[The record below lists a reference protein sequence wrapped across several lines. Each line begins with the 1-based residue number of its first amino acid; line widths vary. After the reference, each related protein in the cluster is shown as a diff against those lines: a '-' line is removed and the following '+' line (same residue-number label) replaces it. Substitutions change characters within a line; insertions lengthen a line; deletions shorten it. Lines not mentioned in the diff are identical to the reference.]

1 MENKNQL
8 IEIND
13 ALWWLL
19 KGITPY
25 LDLKQKEM
33 IKDIFIASLS
43 INQNNLSKI
52 VEYCKKNNITI
63 DQYDSLFRLEKETE
77 KHD

>member
-25 LDLKQKEM
+25 LDAKQKEM

>member
-25 LDLKQKEM
+25 LDIKQKEM
-33 IKDIFIASLS
+33 MKDIFIASLS